1 MSRIEIV
8 ALCVAA
14 VAGAIDVRHH
24 RIPNWLT
31 FGSACAAFVYHA
43 ASSGTEG
50 LAVAMFGWCLGA
62 AAFILPFALGG
73 LGAGDVKLVA
83 ALGAWLGPRDALWL
97 ALFTG
102 AAGGLLALGF
112 SVARGYL
119 REAVDNLW
127 LLLTTLRIAGLR
139 MVPDMTLQQGRGP
152 RLAYGVAIFVG
163 TVATVW
169 LRRPESR

>member
-1 MSRIEIV
+1 MSVIAVV
-8 ALCVAA
+8 ALSLAA
-14 VAGAIDVRHH
+14 LAGAIDVRHH

-31 FGSACAAFVYHA
+31 FGSAGVALVYH
-43 ASSGTEG
+43 SVNGGTEG
-50 LAVAMFGWCLGA
+50 LVSAMFGWCLGA

-83 ALGAWLGPRDALWL
+83 ALGAWLGPSDALWL

-119 REAVDNLW
+119 REALDNLW
-127 LLLTTLRIAGLR
+127 LLLTTWRIAGVR
-139 MVPDMTLQQGRGP
+139 MVPDMTLRHGRGP
-152 RLAYGVAIFVG
+152 RLAYGVAIFIG

-169 LRRPESR
+169 MR